1 MKWPEEI
8 AALEERRNKH
18 EVKVNWCFTT
28 ADAWIRLKHLYP
40 SIKN

>member
-18 EVKVNWCFTT
+18 KVKVNWRFTM
-28 ADAWIRLKHLYP
+28 ADARIRLKRLYP
-40 SIKN
+40 SINS